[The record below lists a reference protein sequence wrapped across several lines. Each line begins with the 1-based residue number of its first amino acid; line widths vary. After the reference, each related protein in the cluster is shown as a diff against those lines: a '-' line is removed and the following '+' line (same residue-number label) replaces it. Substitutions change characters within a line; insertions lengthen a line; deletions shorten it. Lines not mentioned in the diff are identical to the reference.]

1 MKERNNIKIS
11 LIIPVFNIEKY
22 VYKCLCSVVEQTK
35 MPDEVIIIDDCSQE
49 KTSIICD
56 EFSKKYSF
64 IKTIHLTQNGG
75 VSKARNVGIE
85 VSNGKY
91 LLFIDGD
98 DILSKYYV
106 EKILDNIEKF
116 KADLLIG
123 NYTTAENYLDQF
135 ENCCIK
141 NNINNMKAEEFRTKL
156 ALGEKEGYL
165 WNKLFKRNI
174 IIDNQLKFDERLEL
188 FEDLKFVYQ
197 YVMNSDTVIE
207 IPDVIYWYRT
217 RIDSAVHQL
226 YSGKRWQQYCV
237 IKYILNNEKQD
248 SKELNNLLI
257 FYAWMYLNSSVNL
270 NENDRKKIVLKD
282 IKKIFFKTNIPY
294 NIKQLM
300 KIAYKTLKNR

>member
-1 MKERNNIKIS
+1 
-11 LIIPVFNIEKY
+11 
-22 VYKCLCSVVEQTK
+22 
-35 MPDEVIIIDDCSQE
+35 
-49 KTSIICD
+49 
-56 EFSKKYSF
+56 
-64 IKTIHLTQNGG
+64 
-75 VSKARNVGIE
+75 
-85 VSNGKY
+85 
-91 LLFIDGD
+91 
-98 DILSKYYV
+98 
-106 EKILDNIEKF
+106 
-116 KADLLIG
+116 
-123 NYTTAENYLDQF
+123 
-135 ENCCIK
+135 
-141 NNINNMKAEEFRTKL
+141 MKAEEFRTKL

-257 FYAWMYLNSSVNL
+257 FYAWMYLNSSV
-270 NENDRKKIVLKD
+270 I
-282 IKKIFFKTNIPY
+282 
-294 NIKQLM
+294 
-300 KIAYKTLKNR
+300 

>member
-1 MKERNNIKIS
+1 M
-11 LIIPVFNIEKY
+11 
-22 VYKCLCSVVEQTK
+22 
-35 MPDEVIIIDDCSQE
+35 
-49 KTSIICD
+49 
-56 EFSKKYSF
+56 
-64 IKTIHLTQNGG
+64 
-75 VSKARNVGIE
+75 SKARNVGIE

-207 IPDVIYWYRT
+207 IPDVIY
-217 RIDSAVHQL
+217 
-226 YSGKRWQQYCV
+226 
-237 IKYILNNEKQD
+237 
-248 SKELNNLLI
+248 
-257 FYAWMYLNSSVNL
+257 VNA
-270 NENDRKKIVLKD
+270 
-282 IKKIFFKTNIPY
+282 
-294 NIKQLM
+294 Q
-300 KIAYKTLKNR
+300 